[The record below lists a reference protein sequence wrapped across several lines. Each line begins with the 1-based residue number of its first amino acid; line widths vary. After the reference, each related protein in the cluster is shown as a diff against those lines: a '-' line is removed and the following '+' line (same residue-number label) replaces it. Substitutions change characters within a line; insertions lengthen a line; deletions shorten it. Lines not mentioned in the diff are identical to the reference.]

1 MQELLISEDQLIHRR
16 NELENKQK
24 YLCTLLHAA
33 PVEFKESSYSLFVI
47 SLVYKY
53 SFRSS
58 NFPHKNQSNYS
69 RSCQNA

>member
-47 SLVYKY
+47 SLV
-53 SFRSS
+53 
-58 NFPHKNQSNYS
+58 
-69 RSCQNA
+69 